1 MKKLS
6 MIAATFAV
14 MFAMASCS
22 SPADKAVEYCE
33 AMKAAALAND
43 VALYEKVEKEA
54 MAWKDGL
61 SAEDQKAA
69 EAAVEAWMKA
79 NPMN

>member
-22 SPADKAVEYCE
+22 SPADKAVEYSE

-43 VALYEKVEKEA
+43 VALYEKIEKEA
-54 MAWKDGL
+54 MAWLEGL
-61 SAEDQKAA
+61 SDEDKKAA
-69 EAAVEAWMKA
+69 EEAIANWMKA
-79 NPMN
+79 NQMN